1 LRKASATMADEEQ
14 MERKEEATEVKRAL
28 SLSLRFAPLL
38 RRIRL

>member
-1 LRKASATMADEEQ
+1 MADEEQ
-14 MERKEEATEVKRAL
+14 MERKEEATEVKRSLSL